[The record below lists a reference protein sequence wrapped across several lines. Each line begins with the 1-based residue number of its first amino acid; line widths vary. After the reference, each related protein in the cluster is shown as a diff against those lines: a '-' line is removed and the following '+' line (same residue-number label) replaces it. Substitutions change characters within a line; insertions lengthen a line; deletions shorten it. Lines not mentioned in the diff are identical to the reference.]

1 MSTEDMDLQGNS
13 EKVLDDS
20 KDQERK
26 IPTKEG
32 EQTNPLG
39 NELNILVSL
48 PESLEIKM
56 VNASILSD
64 YEVWIFISSVLSSV
78 MAGFWVAF
86 SQTTDASIKNILL
99 CNSLIF
105 TLLFIVAVIVAF
117 SRRKKLNEKSKSVKM
132 KATKQE

>member
-1 MSTEDMDLQGNS
+1 MSKDLDMQGNS
-13 EKVLDDS
+13 EKALDNS
-20 KDQERK
+20 RDQEKK
-26 IPTKEG
+26 IETKKG

-64 YEVWIFISSVLSSV
+64 YEIWIFISSVLSSV
-78 MAGFWVAF
+78 MSGFWVSF
-86 SQTTDASIKNILL
+86 SQTTEVAVKTILL
-99 CNSLIF
+99 WNSIIF
-105 TLLFIVAVIVAF
+105 TVLFGVAVIVAF

-132 KATKQE
+132 KATKHE

>member
-1 MSTEDMDLQGNS
+1 MQEDIDLQGNS
-13 EKVLDDS
+13 DKVLDSS
-20 KDQERK
+20 KDQEK
-26 IPTKEG
+26 KLITKEG

-56 VNASILSD
+56 VNASVLAD
-64 YEVWIFISSVLSSV
+64 YEIWIFISSVLSSV

-86 SQTTDASIKNILL
+86 VQTTDSAIKNILFW
-99 CNSLIF
+99 NAFIF
-105 TLLFIVAVIVAF
+105 SFLFLVAAIVAF
-117 SRRKKLNEKSKSVKM
+117 SRRRKLNEKSKSIKL